1 MTSIDRC
8 YNIED
13 LRLEAKRR
21 LPKWIFEFVD
31 RGAEDEV
38 GLAHNI
44 AAYRR
49 IKLRQK
55 ALVDVSGRDLGADIL
70 GGRTTLPM
78 AIAPTGAAGLC
89 WYEGELE
96 LAKAAAKFGIPFT
109 LAISSTTG
117 LEKIAN
123 EAGGRLWFQIYVWE
137 NRQLTYDLID
147 RAAKA
152 GYEALVV
159 TVDVNLGVNREFN
172 LRNGYGNPFK
182 PSYPTVRDILLKP
195 GWFTKVLL
203 RYLTTTGMPRQA
215 NLPPIA
221 RNVHGKV
228 LRGTDSRVTWE
239 DIAKLRDRWK
249 GKLIVKGLMRPE
261 DARRAVSVGA
271 DAVVV
276 SNHGARNLDMAP
288 ASIDVLPFVVSE
300 IGGKATI
307 FLDSG
312 IRRGSDMVKAYA
324 LGADAVLIGR
334 AALFGCAA
342 GGQAGAER
350 ALNLLKREYELTL
363 AHLGCRNR
371 DELTP
376 DVLATDLPFMG
387 HPVEALP
394 WKKTSP
400 VQEVRTA

>member
-1 MTSIDRC
+1 MTSVDRC

-38 GLAHNI
+38 GLAHNVE
-44 AAYRR
+44 AFRR

-55 ALVDVSGRDLGADIL
+55 ALVDVSGRDLGADLL
-70 GGRTTLPM
+70 GSRATLPM
-78 AIAPTGAAGLC
+78 AVAPTGAAGLC

-117 LEKIAN
+117 LEKIAD

-137 NRQLTYDLID
+137 DRQLTYDLVE
-147 RAAKA
+147 RAAQA

-195 GWFTKVLL
+195 GWFMNVLM
-203 RYLTTTGMPRQA
+203 RYYTSSGMPRQA
-215 NLPPIA
+215 NMPPIA
-221 RNVHGKV
+221 RNVHGAV
-228 LRGTDSRVTWE
+228 LRGTDSKITWD

-249 GKLIVKGLMRPE
+249 GKLIVKGLMRPD
-261 DARRAVSVGA
+261 DARRAASVGA
-271 DAVVV
+271 DAVVI
-276 SNHGARNLDMAP
+276 SNHGARNVDMAP
-288 ASIDVLPFVVSE
+288 APIDVLPSVVSE
-300 IGGKATI
+300 VGGKVAVV
-307 FLDSG
+307 LDSG

-324 LGADAVLIGR
+324 LGADAVLVGR

-363 AHLGCRNR
+363 AHLGCRNHQ
-371 DELTP
+371 ELSP
-376 DVLATDLPFMG
+376 DVLANDLPFMG
-387 HPVEALP
+387 QSIDTLP
-394 WKKTSP
+394 RRRNSP
-400 VQEVRTA
+400 VQEVLTA